1 MAAVMPTLVV
11 DGFSACIDWMAY
23 EETSWLALIHAL
35 SLFGQKTA
43 VEAIRARLRMGE
55 SATLCLPAERTG
67 RLVVAESFVTRTRRV
82 GAVTH
87 VTLLRAPQS
96 LTATQSLLLL
106 RDADVPAQRF
116 HRMCDALVTT
126 PLHPTWAPWLWQ
138 WAKEAGAVQPL
149 HTIGCQAWTVA
160 IDERQLEQ
168 SLSQALRNS
177 MLTMPTP
184 AAEAQ
189 AVQPVA

>member
-11 DGFSACIDWMAY
+11 DGFSAFIDWIAY

-55 SATLCLPAERTG
+55 STTLSLPAERTG
-67 RLVVAESFVTRTRRV
+67 RLVVAESCVTRTRRV
-82 GAVTH
+82 GSVTH

-96 LTATQSLLLL
+96 LTAKDSLLLL
-106 RDADVPAQRF
+106 RDADDPAQRF

-126 PLHPTWAPWLWQ
+126 PLHPGWAPWLWQ

-149 HTIGCQAWTVA
+149 PTIGCQAWKVA
-160 IDERQLEQ
+160 IDEARLEQ
-168 SLSQALRNS
+168 ALSEALRS
-177 MLTMPTP
+177 GTLTMPTP
-184 AAEAQ
+184 ADEAPTTR
-189 AVQPVA
+189 PVE